1 MQWYEIIGYIVAFLL
16 GAVLIA
22 SAVVFIKEKEYAESL
37 VSFLIGGG
45 IILSE
50 FYSICYADF
59 PAAEIKVNGYIYEL
73 QEEQPEQ
80 YITRGGHTYVLQGGE
95 YDTNS

>member
-1 MQWYEIIGYIVAFLL
+1 MQWYEIIGYIIAFLL
-16 GAVLIA
+16 GAALIV
-22 SAVVFIKEKEYAESL
+22 SAIAFFKHKEYVESI
-37 VSFLIGGG
+37 VAFLIGGG
-45 IILSE
+45 IILAE

-59 PAAEIKVNGYIYEL
+59 PAATIEVNGYIYEL
-73 QEEQPEQ
+73 QEEQPKQ